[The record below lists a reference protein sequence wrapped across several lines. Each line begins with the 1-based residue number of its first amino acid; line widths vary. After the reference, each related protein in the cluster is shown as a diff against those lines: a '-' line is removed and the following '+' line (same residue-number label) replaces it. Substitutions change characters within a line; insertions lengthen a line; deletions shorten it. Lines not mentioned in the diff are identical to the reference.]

1 MRGRTGGFT
10 LIEVIVVMVVI
21 TFLTLLITESLRNLS
36 TSQSFTKG
44 QARLG
49 DVADRVVRGIE
60 RDATFSVRIFAADTD
75 GLEYLDRLDVPV
87 ASFAPGSRMPMLTAR
102 GYFQKDVPGGDPET
116 GNVLVIGK
124 GLETS
129 VVDLSPLAD
138 GSDLVRVD
146 LLQVVC
152 WHLVRTATGDL
163 DLARW
168 GSVPLV
174 RYADLAQIQPESR
187 RMEVAAKLYEQGARL
202 AWDPSAKAAV
212 AFYDISDTGWITP
225 MSLAAKVPGEPAEAK
240 RDLLRPL
247 RMYVA
252 PNASLASVD
261 VPLYAVPD
269 AGGFPGGFEVKLD
282 GPPSGKLLLI
292 RLVVG
297 RGRPGQV
304 KNFAVVTRFVSCRD
318 A

>member
-10 LIEVIVVMVVI
+10 LIEVVIVTVVI

-36 TSQSFTKG
+36 TSQSFTEG

-49 DVADRVVRGIE
+49 DVADRVVRGVE
-60 RDATFSVRIFAADTD
+60 RDATFSVRIFAADAE
-75 GLEYLDRLDVPV
+75 GLAYLDRLDLAA
-87 ASFAPGSRMPMLTAR
+87 ASFTPGSRLPMLTTR
-102 GYFQKDVPGGDPET
+102 GYFQQDVPGSDPET

-124 GLETS
+124 ALETS
-129 VVDLSPLAD
+129 VVDISPLGD
-138 GSDLVRVD
+138 GSDPVRVD
-146 LLQVVC
+146 LLQIVC
-152 WHLVRTATGDL
+152 WHLVRTAEGNL

-168 GSVPLV
+168 GSVPLA

-187 RMEVAAKLYEQGARL
+187 RMEVAARLYEQGTRF
-202 AWDPSAKAAV
+202 AWDPGAAAAV
-212 AFYDISDTGWITP
+212 AFYDLSDTGWITP
-225 MSLAAKVPGEPAEAK
+225 MSLAAKVPGDPAEAK

-247 RMYVA
+247 RTYVA

-261 VPLYAVPD
+261 VPLYAVPE
-269 AGGFPGGFEVKLD
+269 ANGFPGGFEVKLD

-292 RLVVG
+292 RLVVS

-304 KNFAVVTRFVSCRD
+304 RNFAAVTRFVSCRD